1 MEINEKKM
9 ESFIKKQSEETRRH
23 FDIVSEDLRSD
34 MKLLAESIGGI
45 QEQLVILR
53 EMVAKNTEDIVMIKM
68 NMEIIKNSLRKKV
81 DFEEF
86 EVLTKRVALLESKI
100 INRK

>member
-1 MEINEKKM
+1 MEINEEKLK
-9 ESFIKKQSEETRRH
+9 SFIKKQSEETRRH
-23 FDIVSEDLRSD
+23 FDIVAEDLRSD
-34 MKLLAESIGGI
+34 MKLLAESVGGI

-86 EVLTKRVALLESKI
+86 EILTKRVALLESKI

>member
-1 MEINEKKM
+1 MK
-9 ESFIKKQSEETRRH
+9 SFIKKQSEETRRH
-23 FDIVSEDLRSD
+23 FDIVAEDLRSD
-34 MKLLAESIGGI
+34 MKLLAESVGGI

-86 EVLTKRVALLESKI
+86 EILTKRVALLESKI

>member
-1 MEINEKKM
+1 LK
-9 ESFIKKQSEETRRH
+9 SFIKKQSEETRRH
-23 FDIVSEDLRSD
+23 FDIVAEDLRSD
-34 MKLLAESIGGI
+34 MKLLAESVGGI

-86 EVLTKRVALLESKI
+86 EILTKRVALLESKI